1 MTHIAN
7 FKVQIDGQAVGS
19 EYITQISLHQAFNEH
34 GRFELHVYSDRSGE
48 ADMFAHDKA
57 KDFLGKD
64 VSIAFNNEQGSQADN
79 SFKGIFTE
87 MAFASDYANAREEVV
102 LSGYGKT
109 IKLDSGPTNSSHS
122 TVQISDVVSKIFNS
136 VGLTSSVQT
145 ANKDT
150 LPYITQYGESNFE
163 FIRRLAAEYGE
174 PFYDDGTKVH
184 FGKTGKGAEIA
195 LSYPAD
201 LSECNLRVKLLPM
214 NSEQMIFLSKGA
226 TKELSSNKSVSA
238 PGLDSFGKAALDK
251 SGALFQTL
259 PRTLSPRKTL
269 TPAGLKDAVKV
280 AKQRVAGSF
289 TVLEA
294 ASDSPFVRVGAVV
307 KITAPGIADMKYL
320 VTSVKHLFDGTG
332 YSNRF
337 EAVPE
342 NIDVVPSPYY
352 QKPTAEPQIAKV
364 VANKDP
370 DNLGRVQVE
379 LMWHKD
385 GEKTPFIRVLRPDGG
400 GTAKN
405 RGFYFIPEID
415 DYVIVGF
422 AQNDPDRPF
431 VMGALPTG
439 KASDNAKYGDKNDF
453 RSITTRSGA
462 IISFEDAEKKNEIR
476 IDLDGENYISILKES
491 GDGTIKIFS
500 SKAIEVNSKETIVVK
515 SGKSIEVQGDKTI
528 SVKSEKITVEATDT
542 LTLKANKKIE
552 MKAAEIGI
560 EASANLNAKGSA
572 GVKIEGAQVE
582 VSGSAKT
589 AVKGGAQLE
598 LQGGAMASLKG
609 AIVQIN

>member
-1 MTHIAN
+1 MTHIVN
-7 FKVQIDGQAVGS
+7 FKVQIDGTPIGS
-19 EYITQISLHQAFNEH
+19 GYITQVTLHQAFNEH
-34 GRFELHVYSDRSGE
+34 ARFELHVYSDRSGD

-64 VSIAFNNEQGSQADN
+64 VSIAFNDAENSQADN

-87 MAFASDYANAREEVV
+87 MAFASDYGNAREGIM

-109 IKLDSGPTNSSHS
+109 IKLDSGPTNSAHS
-122 TVQISDVVSKIFNS
+122 TVKVSDVVSKIINAA
-136 VGLTSSVQT
+136 GLTASVIAT
-145 ANKDT
+145 KDV

-184 FGKTGKGAEIA
+184 FGKTGKGAEIT
-195 LSYPAD
+195 LTYPAD
-201 LSECNLRVKLLPM
+201 LSECNLRVKLMPT
-214 NSEQMIFLSKGA
+214 NTEQTLFLSKDA
-226 TKELSSNKSVSA
+226 KKESGNNKSVSA
-238 PGLDSFGKAALDK
+238 PGQDAFGKAALTK
-251 SGALFQTL
+251 SGDLFQFL
-259 PRTLSPRKTL
+259 PRTLAARKTW
-269 TPAGLKDAVKV
+269 TGAGLQDALKI
-280 AKQRVAGSF
+280 AKQRVAGSL

-294 ASDSPFVRVGAVV
+294 VSDSPFVKVGAIVN
-307 KITAPGIADMKYL
+307 ITAPGIAGLKYL
-320 VTSVKHLFDGTG
+320 VTSVQHTFDGTG

-342 NIDVVPSPYY
+342 NIDVIPSPYY
-352 QKPTAEPQIAKV
+352 PKPVAEPQIGKV

-370 DNLGRVQVE
+370 DSLGRVQVE

-385 GEKTPFIRVLRPDGG
+385 GETTPFIRVMRPDGG
-400 GTAKN
+400 GSAKN

-439 KASDNAKYGDKNDF
+439 NVSDTAKYGKKNDY
-453 RSITTRSGA
+453 RSISTRSGS
-462 IISFEDAEKKNEIR
+462 IISFEDGDDKNEIR
-476 IDLDGENYISILKES
+476 IDLDGANYISILKES
-491 GDGTIKIFS
+491 SDGTIKIFS
-500 SKAIEVNSKETIVVK
+500 SKAIEVNSKETIVVN

-528 SVKSEKITVEATDT
+528 TVKSEKITVEATDT
-542 LTLKANKKIE
+542 VTIKANKKIE
-552 MKAAEIGI
+552 LKAADVAI
-560 EASANLNAKGSA
+560 EASKGLEAKGGA
-572 GVKIEGAQVE
+572 TTKIEGLNTE
-582 VSGSAKT
+582 ISGSVKT

-598 LQGGAMASLKG
+598 LQASGAASLKG